1 MNFIHI
7 MIPQIRL
14 MVRDILLDPAAI
26 AEQLDILKKLK
37 VLNYALDEWND
48 TYDRSQYQQRQ

>member
-1 MNFIHI
+1 
-7 MIPQIRL
+7 

-37 VLNYALDEWND
+37 VLNYALGEWND
-48 TYDRSQYQQRQ
+48 AYDRM